1 GQTANGTCADKAG
14 NTKSASLGGI
24 NIDTV
29 APSITFASLFLDD
42 ALPIWNNSDVTVKW
56 DCADALS
63 GPASAQV
70 SDTKSSDGAG
80 QTANGTCAD
89 KAGNTKSASL
99 GGINIDT
106 VAPSITF
113 ASRLPAAN
121 SDGWNNSDVTVKWDC
136 ADALSGPAS
145 AQVSDTKSSDGAG
158 QTANGTCADKAGNTK
173 SASLG
178 GINIDSVS
186 ESITFVSR
194 LQAANSDGWNNS
206 DVTVKWDCADAL
218 SGPASAQV

>member
-1 GQTANGTCADKAG
+1 MTVR
-14 NTKSASLGGI
+14 GG
-24 NIDTV
+24 
-29 APSITFASLFLDD
+29 S
-42 ALPIWNNSDVTVKW
+42 
-56 DCADALS
+56 ADARS
-63 GPASAQV
+63 WAASAQV

-99 GGINIDT
+99 GWFPTRRSSDL
-106 VAPSITF
+106 ITF

-145 AQVSDTKSSDGAG
+145 AQVSDTKSTGGKG

-178 GINIDSVS
+178 GINIDTVAP
-186 ESITFVSR
+186 SITF
-194 LQAANSDGWNNS
+194 
-206 DVTVKWDCADAL
+206 
-218 SGPASAQV
+218 AS